1 MLELTSKESNSDV
14 KIMVI
19 GVGGGGN
26 NAVNRMIDENFED
39 VEYIALNTDKQD
51 LQRCKADKKI
61 QIGEKTNKKGTGAGA
76 NPEIGKAAAEESLD
90 EIAEAIEGADMV
102 FVTCGM
108 GGGTGTGATPVV
120 CKLAKEMGI
129 LTVAVVTK
137 PYSYE
142 GKARMNKALAGIE
155 ALKGNVD
162 TLLVVPNDRL
172 DEITNMKK
180 TKQNEA
186 FKMADEVLQQAV
198 QGVTDIIYHPGD
210 INIDFADV
218 TTSMTDK
225 GIGHVGIG
233 EGKGENK
240 AIEAVRMAIESPLLE
255 TSIKGCTD
263 VIISISGDI
272 LSSDTRTIS
281 QTVLAETGDD
291 VNLILGI
298 RSDDSMEDTCVVTLI
313 ATGLEE
319 TNMSTVMKNPAN
331 YGGYHPRTA
340 GVVQKAVAP
349 QVAAPNGRPVGQPQM
364 TQMQQMNQMHQMQQ
378 VAQSQT
384 MQQTEDGM
392 PPRQPVQVPPRR
404 TMTNTTNIP
413 YINTPPR
420 STVKERNLDIPSFV
434 TRKRDDN

>member
-14 KIMVI
+14 KIMVV

-26 NAVNRMIDENFED
+26 NAVNRMIDEGFKD

-51 LQRCKADKKI
+51 LSRCRADKKI
-61 QIGEKTNKKGTGAGA
+61 QIGEKSNKKGTGAGS
-76 NPEIGKAAAEESLD
+76 NPEVGEAAARESLD
-90 EIAEAIEGADMV
+90 EIAEAIDGADMV

-108 GGGTGTGATPVV
+108 GGGTGTGAAPVV

-142 GKARMNKALAGIE
+142 GNARMKKALAGIE

-180 TKQNEA
+180 TKQSEA

-240 AIEAVRMAIESPLLE
+240 ALEAVRMAIESPLLE

-281 QTVLAETGDD
+281 QTVLAETGED

-298 RSDDSMEDTCVVTLI
+298 RSDEAMEDTCVVTLI

-319 TNMSTVMKNPAN
+319 NQRPTIVNPNAYNAGNGYRPRQPLPTVKQQAPAGNAANM
-331 YGGYHPRTA
+331 
-340 GVVQKAVAP
+340 
-349 QVAAPNGRPVGQPQM
+349 RPVQQGQM
-364 TQMQQMNQMHQMQQ
+364 TQQQVQQPEEGQMQ
-378 VAQSQT
+378 
-384 MQQTEDGM
+384 
-392 PPRQPVQVPPRR
+392 RQPAMQQVPPRR
-404 TMTNTTNIP
+404 TMNTTAMPFIQ
-413 YINTPPR
+413 TPPR
-420 STVKERNLDIPSFV
+420 STIKDRNLDIPSFV
-434 TRKRDDN
+434 TGRPKRDDQ